1 MIREA
6 IDKILSLSGIH
17 TEEIGDQ
24 VFTNSEIKRVSDALT
39 DTLKV
44 RNLQGVVDYLTNN
57 FDQKLPVIVHVLSP
71 TQVNV
76 VTGFNRDLN
85 RSTLIEA
92 SAMLPEINFGRFHD
106 IESFN
111 ILLQSCFVDSEI
123 RSRLLSIV
131 GNVVDEKVVTV
142 GDNGTSQQ
150 VTAKAGIATV
160 EPVVLP
166 NPVHL
171 KPFRTF
177 VEVEQPESAFVFR
190 MKDGPSAALFEAD
203 GGAWKLDAIERIKLY
218 FDDQLDELITNGQVV
233 VVG

>member
-1 MIREA
+1 MIKEA
-6 IDKILSLSGIH
+6 IEKILSLASIN
-17 TEEIGDQ
+17 TATIGDQ
-24 VFTNSEIKRVSDALT
+24 IFTNSDLRRVPDAVT

-44 RNLQGVVDYLTNN
+44 RNLQGIVDYLRNN
-57 FDQKLPVIVHVLSP
+57 FDSKMPVIVHVISP

-92 SAMLPEINFGRFHD
+92 TALLPEIKFGWFYD

-111 ILLQSCFVDSEI
+111 ILLQSCFVDTEQKQRI
-123 RSRLLSIV
+123 LSIV

-142 GDNGTSQQ
+142 GDTGISQQ

-171 KPFRTF
+171 KPYRTF
-177 VEVEQPESAFVFR
+177 VEIKQPESAFVFR

-203 GGAWKLDAIERIKLY
+203 GGAWKLDAIEEIKLY
-218 FDDQLDELITNGQVV
+218 FSKELEQLIADGHVV
-233 VVG
+233 IVG